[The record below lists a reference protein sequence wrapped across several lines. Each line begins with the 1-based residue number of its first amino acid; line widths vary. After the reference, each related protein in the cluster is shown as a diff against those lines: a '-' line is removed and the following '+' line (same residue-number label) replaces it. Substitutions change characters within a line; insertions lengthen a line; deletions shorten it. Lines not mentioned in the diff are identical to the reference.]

1 MISPLHAPPF
11 VHAVPNCASQIV
23 AVLKV
28 APDGRA
34 IPPNVFRLADTD
46 RSRSLSSAE
55 IEAHYRRCV

>member
-1 MISPLHAPPF
+1 M
-11 VHAVPNCASQIV
+11 PNCASQIV